1 MDVMDHEQKRGE
13 STSKNL
19 RVHFDV
25 PPTIDPSIHHQR
37 SGSTPS
43 SGSSLDLDAIENVL
57 DNLSSQE
64 SKKSTLEMQEATS
77 SADHSSSP
85 PPVGSNQSGYSPQS
99 APIQVMPGRATGYD
113 PNRIPSS
120 IFSTPKPTTAMD
132 WSTASNESLFSIHIG
147 NSSFSREHFIML
159 NRSGELPR
167 TDELTGLPTTLPS
180 VSETGEDHKSETAN
194 AEKDA
199 EVIEGS
205 GQSGNGAWWGS
216 SPNNN
221 KEKTSPK
228 DVGARNYNT
237 TSYRSDESNHSAH
250 SFNFPLLAGD
260 HSGLSSPATL
270 DMEKQHLQQQLPPQN
285 PQIMT
290 SKRGWNNMFCCFS
303 FRSRYWAC

>member
-1 MDVMDHEQKRGE
+1 MDVTDHEQKRGE
-13 STSKNL
+13 SSKNL

-25 PPTIDPSIHHQR
+25 PPTVYPSNHHQR

-43 SGSSLDLDAIENVL
+43 SDSSLDLDAIENVL
-57 DNLSSQE
+57 DSLPPQE
-64 SKKSTLEMQEATS
+64 FKKSTLEMQEATS
-77 SADHSSSP
+77 SADHSSPPPPP
-85 PPVGSNQSGYSPQS
+85 PPVGSNQSGSAPQS
-99 APIQVMPGRATGYD
+99 ALQVMPGRPSGYD

-120 IFSTPKPTTAMD
+120 IFTTRPTTAMD

-180 VSETGEDHKSETAN
+180 VSETGEDKSETAN

-199 EVIEGS
+199 EVIQGS

-216 SPNNN
+216 SPNNM

-228 DVGARNYNT
+228 DVGARNYNA
-237 TSYRSDESNHSAH
+237 TSYRSDESSHSAH

-260 HSGLSSPATL
+260 SGLSSPATL

-285 PQIMT
+285 PQIMS

-303 FRSRYWAC
+303 FRSRYWTC